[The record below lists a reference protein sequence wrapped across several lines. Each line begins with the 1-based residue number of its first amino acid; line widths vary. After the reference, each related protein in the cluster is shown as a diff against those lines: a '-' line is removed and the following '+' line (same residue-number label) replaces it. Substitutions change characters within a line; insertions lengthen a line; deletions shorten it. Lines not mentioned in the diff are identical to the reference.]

1 MGEHKANIIA
11 GMKPKPHP
19 AIKKLNYFVGRW
31 IVKGEIAP
39 GSWGAGGK
47 FSWTETTK
55 SMTGKFF
62 VIGHWDYKMPRHLG
76 GDGEE
81 IFVMGYDAATKRY
94 TFDAFSSQGLHQ
106 LSRGTLHSE
115 TWTWH
120 SQGTQTGRKAR
131 QRLTMRVLSPKR
143 YTLKFEISNA
153 GAKWTTFM
161 QGVAIKR

>member
-1 MGEHKANIIA
+1 
-11 GMKPKPHP
+11 
-19 AIKKLNYFVGRW
+19 
-31 IVKGEIAP
+31 
-39 GSWGAGGK
+39 
-47 FSWTETTK
+47 
-55 SMTGKFF
+55 
-62 VIGHWDYKMPRHLG
+62 MPRHLG

-106 LSRGTLHSE
+106 LSRGTLRAD

-120 SQGTQTGRKAR
+120 SEGTQAGRKAR
-131 QRLTMRVLSPKR
+131 QRLTMRVLSRKR